1 MNHVQIRDLQLIDY
15 QEAWNEQEQ
24 LFNTLILSKQH
35 AAPQQHHL
43 LLCEHPHVYTLGQRG
58 NANNMLISSPMLQSI
73 GASLVRTNRGGDITY
88 HGPGQIVAYPICD
101 LESLGLSLRTYIER
115 LEQAVINMLQ
125 TYGIAAGRL
134 HGATGVWL
142 EAGLTG
148 RERKICAIG
157 VKASRHITMH
167 GLALNVNTDMRY
179 FQHINPCGFADKRVT
194 SMAQELGRSIDMA
207 EAKQCL
213 AQKLAQCLNL
223 TIINPQHQ

>member
-35 AAPQQHHL
+35 AAPQHHHL

-101 LESLGLSLRTYIER
+101 LESLGLSLRAYIER
-115 LEQAVINMLQ
+115 LEQAVIDMLQ

-167 GLALNVNTDMRY
+167 GWHST
-179 FQHINPCGFADKRVT
+179 
-194 SMAQELGRSIDMA
+194 
-207 EAKQCL
+207 
-213 AQKLAQCLNL
+213 
-223 TIINPQHQ
+223 